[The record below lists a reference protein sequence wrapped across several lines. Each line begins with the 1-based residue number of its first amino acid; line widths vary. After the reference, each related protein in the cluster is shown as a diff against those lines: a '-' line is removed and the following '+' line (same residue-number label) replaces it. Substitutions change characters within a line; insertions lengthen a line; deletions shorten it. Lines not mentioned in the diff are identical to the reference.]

1 MSISYSKPL
10 LKLGV
15 VKKIVFTENFKH
27 IKNKQNCIINLMY
40 PSPSFNNHYLTASL
54 VVGGVGS
61 Q

>member
-54 VVGGVGS
+54 AVGGIGS
-61 Q
+61 R

>member
-27 IKNKQNCIINLMY
+27 IKNKRHTIQRVCGK
-40 PSPSFNNHYLTASL
+40 
-54 VVGGVGS
+54 GGEEVHRELKNS
-61 Q
+61 S